1 MRHWEWTLHMM
12 FSIHYQ
18 LDWVYKHLRDKPLM
32 RKARVTLTENPNT
45 TVGHRNPWV
54 GILNWEKGEDEYW
67 RSSLLLDS
75 SCSVSCSASPCLY
88 YSHAMVDGI
97 CKQWTKMNPPI
108 PQLLLSEFCHSS
120 EKKNKLIYGAF
131 LFFKNFSISIKQSII
146 TKEYFFIL
154 NISSKKRK
162 RYVQCSR
169 KSDSIGRQID
179 LHEKKK
185 SNEHVRWILSK
196 IHNYMVSHINDYAK
210 NITILGITP

>member
-1 MRHWEWTLHMM
+1 MSWDPELRKGRRWILTFISASWL
-12 FSIHYQ
+12 Q
-18 LDWVYKHLRDKPLM
+18 LQCELQCQPL
-32 RKARVTLTENPNT
+32 P
-45 TVGHRNPWV
+45 
-54 GILNWEKGEDEYW
+54 
-67 RSSLLLDS
+67 LLLPCHGGWHLQTVNQNES
-75 SCSVSCSASPCLY
+75 S
-88 YSHAMVDGI
+88 
-97 CKQWTKMNPPI
+97 
-108 PQLLLSEFCHSS
+108 HSS
-120 EKKNKLIYGAF
+120 VASVRILSQQWKKKLIYGAF

-185 SNEHVRWILSK
+185 SNEHVSWILSK